1 MRKPT
6 TFAALL
12 LATVPTLALAE
23 PGLPDLAA
31 VQAAL
36 DAHPSVVA
44 AEARTNAARA
54 EARAL
59 ARGTHEF
66 NLSTGYTSRSVDVEG
81 QFDEF
86 DAVLS
91 RAIRLPGKARLDRQ
105 IGEHGIVAATNR
117 AEDVRH
123 QAALLL
129 AQYWWDWLGASEEAK
144 VDRQAVD
151 NYAAMA
157 TAVRRR
163 VALGDAAQLEADQA
177 EAALASARLAAE
189 MSAGRVAVA
198 LTRLS
203 TAFPSLQL
211 PEQAP
216 VVPAPVLPESGV
228 ASFGA
233 KIIER
238 SHEIAAAVAEA
249 DRAGARAERTRQD
262 RLADPS
268 LGIRVFSERAGQE
281 RGAGV
286 ILSMPLGGGHRRA
299 LADQAAA
306 EASAARAEVVAA
318 TQAVQEMA
326 AADMA
331 EARYR
336 FEAWSR
342 AREGLTAQMA
352 ALSKLRRGQAAG
364 EIDLADVLYG
374 ERQVHDAFRAEA
386 SARTE
391 AMHALTRLR
400 IDSHELWIS
409 E

>member
-286 ILSMPLGGGHRRA
+286 ILSMPLGR
-299 LADQAAA
+299 
-306 EASAARAEVVAA
+306 
-318 TQAVQEMA
+318 
-326 AADMA
+326 
-331 EARYR
+331 
-336 FEAWSR
+336 
-342 AREGLTAQMA
+342 
-352 ALSKLRRGQAAG
+352 
-364 EIDLADVLYG
+364 
-374 ERQVHDAFRAEA
+374 
-386 SARTE
+386 
-391 AMHALTRLR
+391 
-400 IDSHELWIS
+400 
-409 E
+409 

>member
-59 ARGTHEF
+59 ARGTQEF

>member
-1 MRKPT
+1 MRKPV
-6 TFAALL
+6 TFVAVI
-12 LATVPTLALAE
+12 LATLPNLAFAE

-36 DAHPSVVA
+36 DAHPSVIA
-44 AEARTNAARA
+44 AEARTSAARA

-59 ARGTHEF
+59 ARGPHEF
-66 NLSTGYTSRSVDVEG
+66 NLSTGYVSRSVDREG
-81 QFDEF
+81 QFDEY

-91 RAIRLPGKARLDRQ
+91 RALRLPGKARLDRQ
-105 IGEHGIVAATNR
+105 IGEHGIVAATNK
-117 AEDVRH
+117 AEDARH

-144 VDRQAVD
+144 VDRQAID
-151 NYAAMA
+151 NYAAML

-163 VALGDAAQLEADQA
+163 VAMRDAAQLEADQA

-189 MSAGRVAVA
+189 LSAGRADVAR
-198 LTRLS
+198 TRLS
-203 TAFPSLQL
+203 TAFPGLQL
-211 PEQAP
+211 PEEAP
-216 VVPAPVLPESGV
+216 PVPSPVLPESGV
-228 ASFGA
+228 ASFGP

-238 SHEIAAAVAEA
+238 SHEIAAAVADA
-249 DRAGARAERTRQD
+249 DKWAARAERTRQD

-268 LGIRVFSERAGQE
+268 LGVRVFSERGGEE

-318 TQAVQEMA
+318 TQVVKEMA

-352 ALSKLRRGQAAG
+352 ALSKLRRGQRAG

>member
-1 MRKPT
+1 MRKPK

-12 LATVPTLALAE
+12 LATAPTLALAD
-23 PGLPDLAA
+23 PGLPDPAA

-59 ARGTHEF
+59 ASGSHEY
-66 NLSTGYTSRSVDVEG
+66 NLSTGYISRSVDREG

-105 IGEHGIVAATNR
+105 MGQHGVTAATNR
-117 AEDVRH
+117 AEDTRH
-123 QAALLL
+123 QVALLL

-177 EAALASARLAAE
+177 EAALASARLAAAL
-189 MSAGRVAVA
+189 SAGRADVAR
-198 LTRLS
+198 TRLS
-203 TAFPSLQL
+203 NAFPSLPL
-211 PEQAP
+211 PDQAP
-216 VVPAPVLPESGV
+216 VVPGPALPESGV
-228 ASFGA
+228 SSFGP

-238 SHEIAAAVAEA
+238 SHEIAAAVADA
-249 DRAGARAERTRQD
+249 DRAGARAERSRQD

-268 LGIRVFSERAGQE
+268 VGFRVFSERGGLE

-318 TQAVQEMA
+318 TLAVQEMA

-364 EIDLADVLYG
+364 EIDLTDVLYG

-391 AMHALTRLR
+391 VMRALTRLK
-400 IDSHELWIS
+400 IDSHEVWIT

>member
-1 MRKPT
+1 MRKPL
-6 TFAALL
+6 TFAALV
-12 LATVPTLALAE
+12 LAAMPVTVRAG

-44 AEARTNAARA
+44 AQARTDAARA

-59 ARGTHEF
+59 ARGPHEF
-66 NLSTGYTSRSVDVEG
+66 NLSTSYVSRSVDREG
-81 QFDEF
+81 QYDEY
-86 DAVLS
+86 DATLS
-91 RAIRLPGKARLDRQ
+91 RALRLPGKARLDRQ
-105 IGEHGIVAATNR
+105 IGKHGVVAATNR
-117 AEDVRH
+117 AEDARH

-129 AQYWWDWLGASEEAK
+129 ARHWWDWLGASEEAN

-151 NYAAMA
+151 NYAAMLA
-157 TAVRRR
+157 AVKRR
-163 VALGDAAQLEADQA
+163 VALKDAAQLEADQA

-189 MSAGRVAVA
+189 LSAGRAEVAR
-198 LTRLS
+198 TRLS
-203 TAFPSLQL
+203 ISFPGLQL
-211 PEQAP
+211 PESAP
-216 VVPAPVLPESGV
+216 TVPLPALPESGV
-228 ASFGA
+228 SSFGP

-249 DRAGARAERTRQD
+249 DKAGARAERTRQD

-268 LGIRVFSERAGQE
+268 LGVRVFSERAGAE

-286 ILSMPLGGGHRRA
+286 VLSMPLGIGHRRA
-299 LADQAAA
+299 LADQTAA
-306 EASAARAEVVAA
+306 EASAARAEVIAA

-364 EIDLADVLYG
+364 QIDLADVLYG
-374 ERQVHDAFRAEA
+374 ERQVHDAFRAEV

-400 IDSHELWIS
+400 IDSHELWIT